1 MSVTPELASAALPS
15 PRPWTRHPCNGSK
28 PSSRVGRKK
37 ANSRL
42 PRSHHSHAHF
52 QFMARVR
59 QEGDVIS
66 ITDLWLP
73 ISWVFLWNK
82 IRSLCPARRNPLCT
96 PLLLCPRHLPQREAA
111 LGPLLAHWT
120 GWRGGGCWHPL
131 HCPHSGPNGNEDVR
145 LSWRSRVA
153 PLVASAHSRTPAWH
167 AKG

>member
-15 PRPWTRHPCNGSK
+15 PRPWTQHPCNGSK

-82 IRSLCPARRNPLCT
+82 IPSLCPARRNPLCT
-96 PLLLCPRHLPQREAA
+96 PLLLCPRHLPQRVRQPW
-111 LGPLLAHWT
+111 GPSSLIGQAGGEGVAGTPSTAHILDQMET
-120 GWRGGGCWHPL
+120 
-131 HCPHSGPNGNEDVR
+131 
-145 LSWRSRVA
+145 
-153 PLVASAHSRTPAWH
+153 
-167 AKG
+167 KM